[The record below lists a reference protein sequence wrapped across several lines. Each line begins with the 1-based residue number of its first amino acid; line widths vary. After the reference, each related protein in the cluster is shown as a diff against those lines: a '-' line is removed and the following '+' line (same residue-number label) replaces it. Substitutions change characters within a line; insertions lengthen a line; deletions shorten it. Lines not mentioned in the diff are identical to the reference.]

1 MSGLS
6 SKEIGR
12 ALGISPLTVRKHR
25 RNIFGLLHVRSVAEL
40 AGQISTLETDTT
52 PSE

>member
-1 MSGLS
+1 MT

-12 ALGISPLTVRKHR
+12 MLKITPLTVRKHR
-25 RNIFGLLHVRSVAEL
+25 RNIFSAVKVHSIAQL
-40 AGQISTLETDTT
+40 AALCAIMDVDHT